1 LSGKSLKDF
10 VTDFKVLNL
19 YANIYFAIYE
29 FALGLYVIY
38 LGGSALDVGFA
49 YALYNISW
57 AAFIPLSSKFI
68 VNKRIRADIYAGF
81 VLLATSLITFSF
93 FGIPYIYI
101 SVFLLGFS
109 SSIISASMLYL
120 VSAKGG
126 FMDAGIFGDLMYYG
140 IIGSGIGAFVGFLM
154 FLYGQITGRYLE
166 SLRLTFLSF
175 GIISILG
182 MINARS
188 AGLPIARESTF
199 HQAERRYFR
208 LSYYLILFST
218 SLLGIGQGIVY
229 PMIVPFVVSRY
240 KATPLEVMLVYAPA
254 GLSWFFTSRIAGR
267 VINSLYGRKRMAFIT
282 LTSALIAFI
291 LPFTPNIILLS
302 LLWAIEG
309 AGLALWTIYMQHMIS
324 KELPSSG
331 WGFGFGSLNGV
342 YYTSYAAG
350 SIIGSSVYFFKNPA
364 FSFWSGALIFL
375 LIPLPVLTLT
385 HIREHR

>member
-1 LSGKSLKDF
+1 MSRKSLKDL
-10 VTDFKVLNL
+10 VTDFKVLNT

-38 LGGSALDVGFA
+38 LGGTALDVGFA
-49 YALYNISW
+49 YAIYNASW
-57 AAFIPLSSKFI
+57 AAFIPLSSKF
-68 VNKRIRADIYAGF
+68 VTNWRVRASIYVGF

-93 FGIPYIYI
+93 FDIPYIYI

-109 SSIISASMLYL
+109 SSIISTSMLYL

-126 FMDAGIFGDLMYYG
+126 FMDAGIFGDLMFYG
-140 IIGSGIGAFVGFLM
+140 IIGSGLGAFVGFLM

-175 GIISILG
+175 GIISILAI
-182 MINARS
+182 INARV
-188 AGLPIARESTF
+188 AELPVAHEGTF
-199 HQAERRYFR
+199 HRAERQHFR
-208 LSYYLILFST
+208 MPYYLILFST

-240 KATPLEVMLVYAPA
+240 RATPLEVMLVYVPA
-254 GLSWFFTSRIAGR
+254 GLAWFFTSRIAGR

-291 LPFTPNIILLS
+291 LPFTPNIIVLS
-302 LLWAIEG
+302 LLWGVEG
-309 AGLALWTIYMQHMIS
+309 AGLALWTVYMQHMIS

-350 SIIGSSVYFFKNPA
+350 SIMGSSVYFFKNPA
-364 FSFWSGALIFL
+364 LSFWSGALIFL
-375 LIPLPVLTLT
+375 LIPLPVLALT
-385 HIREHR
+385 HFRERL